1 MITEAIENLLNR
13 NLGASPRARVLCTEL
28 SGRAVAVEVRGTP
41 WHLTIES
48 LGESLKLWR
57 VTSGTA
63 PPAVHARVSGHAL
76 ALARLASPDPE
87 EVLRRGDVRIEG
99 DAELAQRFRE
109 LALLLRPDVEE
120 ELARLLGDTAAHR
133 LWRAAQLMLGFGRRA
148 ADTAVRNVAEYL
160 AHERGDLVPRAE
172 ADQFLAGVDRLRED
186 ADRLEARLA
195 LLEARAARPGE
206 ASGDL
211 P

>member
-13 NLGASPRARVLCTEL
+13 NLGTSPRARVLCAEL
-28 SGRAVAVEVRGTP
+28 SGRAVAVEIRGTP
-41 WHLTIES
+41 WHFTVES

-57 VTSGTA
+57 AA
-63 PPAVHARVSGHAL
+63 PEGVQPAAQATVSGHAL
-76 ALARLASPDPE
+76 ALARLATQDPE
-87 EVLRRGDVRIEG
+87 EVIRRGDVRIEG

-120 ELARLLGDTAAHR
+120 ELAWILGDTAAHQ
-133 LWRAAQLMLGFGRRA
+133 LWRAAQLVLGFGRRA

-186 ADRLEARLA
+186 ADRLEARIA
-195 LLEARAARPGE
+195 LLEAR
-206 ASGDL
+206 GDRR
-211 P
+211 